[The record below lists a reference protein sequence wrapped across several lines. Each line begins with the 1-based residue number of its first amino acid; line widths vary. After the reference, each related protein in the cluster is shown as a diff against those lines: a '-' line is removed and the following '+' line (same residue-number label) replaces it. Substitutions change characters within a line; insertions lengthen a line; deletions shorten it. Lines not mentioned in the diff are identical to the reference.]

1 MIHCILTE
9 YHDDYCYYY
18 SNKKPS
24 TIISS
29 DRGRG
34 RGRGREDRGGCEAGI
49 GEGSC
54 GFSSWCPSLWW

>member
-9 YHDDYCYYY
+9 YHDDDCYYC
-18 SNKKPS
+18 SNKNPS

-29 DRGRG
+29 DRGRA
-34 RGRGREDRGGCEAGI
+34 RGRGDRGGCEAGI

-54 GFSSWCPSLWW
+54 GFS